1 MEKALSQLTR
11 EEWIKNNWIDVTQ
24 MGDSER
30 MMLQGMQ
37 RTPDEMYNA
46 MMEWDMMEW
55 EETAE
60 FREVKE

>member
-46 MMEWDMMEW
+46 MMEW

-60 FREVKE
+60 FREVKQ